1 MTYNTKPLDN
11 YYKYDT
17 NDVFW
22 KIMGEGYDNMY
33 SHILEFDKKPEKLAI
48 YNIESSNIARVSV
61 PNLTKNEDTYS
72 YYMQNK
78 YSSCYAVYVT
88 DTVSDDSVEITEIPV
103 QLNEFINKMC
113 LNEELVI
120 NKTVMTHLNE
130 LKEKYQLIGTY
141 LAYEYYSYY
150 ISLTIS
156 LDESIPPPRRLPG
169 LMATPSF
176 QTDPV
181 VSSSGF

>member
-1 MTYNTKPLDN
+1 M
-11 YYKYDT
+11 
-17 NDVFW
+17 
-22 KIMGEGYDNMY
+22 
-33 SHILEFDKKPEKLAI
+33 
-48 YNIESSNIARVSV
+48 
-61 PNLTKNEDTYS
+61 NEDTYS

-130 LKEKYQLIGTY
+130 LKEKYQLIDTIESRFNRMVLFNGQK
-141 LAYEYYSYY
+141 
-150 ISLTIS
+150 LTHGM
-156 LDESIPPPRRLPG
+156 SINSEKFFNDLRIN
-169 LMATPSF
+169 
-176 QTDPV
+176 QV
-181 VSSSGF
+181 VFLKP